1 MKYKMYQ
8 STWQGVS
15 LLEIARK
22 LNKSVNSLAKSD
34 IYSRYYSEMEEKG
47 FQFEPH
53 WLDVKKKMSDVILK
67 FIKTAI
73 TKNGIKTPRILS
85 VGCGFGI
92 CEVGLIDEGWS
103 VDLQE
108 CQDKSL
114 NYLKKIQK
122 EPDNIF
128 VCETLDQI
136 TGGYDFI
143 IINQVV
149 YALTDSQYKNL
160 MSNVYRLLNQG
171 GICLNYESASF
182 WEEYKESKE
191 VEIKRAVKKVIG
203 YERKQKLDLL
213 WGYKR
218 SLDEHIKYLDEA
230 GLEPINEK
238 LLVNHSEEI
247 EIPPMRE
254 GFLIN
259 KINSAN
265 EPLFEIY
272 SRKSK

>member
-136 TGGYDFI
+136 TGG
-143 IINQVV
+143 V
-149 YALTDSQYKNL
+149 
-160 MSNVYRLLNQG
+160 
-171 GICLNYESASF
+171 
-182 WEEYKESKE
+182 
-191 VEIKRAVKKVIG
+191 
-203 YERKQKLDLL
+203 
-213 WGYKR
+213 
-218 SLDEHIKYLDEA
+218 
-230 GLEPINEK
+230 
-238 LLVNHSEEI
+238 
-247 EIPPMRE
+247 
-254 GFLIN
+254 
-259 KINSAN
+259 
-265 EPLFEIY
+265 
-272 SRKSK
+272 